1 MGNIAFRRPLLLH
14 FKWTCSTIVAI
25 SWLIGL
31 AVVLLAPSTSHG
43 QQLTQYAHTAWR
55 LQDGVFDASP
65 VSLAQT
71 TDGFLWIG
79 TLNGLVRFD
88 GVHFESWND
97 RVHETGACCAFALL
111 GSSDGSLWIGTGGGL
126 ARLRAGKLS
135 AVTKNDAR
143 YNSIIEDHKGRIWAA
158 RSRIRD
164 SQGPLCEIEN
174 TQVQCH
180 GQNDGLGCR
189 NGNALA
195 ADKRGAIWV
204 GDEGRVCSWK
214 DGTAKAY
221 SVPVTNTACKP
232 AIGSLLAEFDD
243 SMLIGCAGSL
253 QRLDRGSFVR
263 FQGAS
268 LDADKLRGSQLLFD
282 RGGSLWIGT
291 TNDGVYRVTNGIADH
306 FGTADGLSDDS
317 VSALYEDHEGNV
329 WVATANGVDRFH
341 RLSVISF
348 SSKQGLGGPGDR
360 AVLSSR
366 DGHTIWTT
374 GDGLRAMRDG
384 KVSMIT
390 RKEGLPGQQVTALLE
405 DDRGVLWMGI
415 DQDLFSYSNGR
426 FKKRVRSDG
435 EPTGMVVGMA
445 EDANQSIWI
454 VTAVKDRLLRLD
466 PKTGIAQV
474 VAKPQTPSR
483 IASSPNGVVYLLSF
497 LSGEIYILRNDE
509 TFEDVPLPTGPRTG
523 QNLLAYDQ
531 ESLFVGTTK
540 GLYRWK
546 DRRWSS
552 LTMKNGLPCET
563 VQDSAN
569 DEDGGLW
576 LHLACG
582 FVNISKRDLD
592 AWSGDASVRL
602 NPRLYDALDG
612 ARAGRGSFE
621 PGHTRTPNGQLWFAN
636 GSVLQMIDPD
646 NLPHNDLP
654 PPVHILRVIGDHK
667 IFSQLTSVALPALTH
682 DLEIDYAALSLVSP
696 EKVRFRYVL
705 WGADKDWQEVGARR
719 EAYYMGLRPGRYRF
733 QVIACNNN
741 GVWNQQGAKL
751 DFSIAPAYYQ
761 TNWFRAV
768 CACTFLA
775 LLWAAYQWRVRQLQR
790 QFDMTLEARVGERTR
805 IARELHDTLL
815 QSAHGVL
822 LRFQTVSQLLPDRP
836 MEAKEKLDNAIDQT
850 ADFITEARD
859 EVQGLRDS
867 TVQGNDLAMAISTL
881 GEELATDSIDH
892 RPAFRVAVEGEARN
906 LHPILRDEI
915 YKIAAEALRNAF
927 RHSRARQ
934 IEAEIRYDNEQFRLR
949 VRDDGKGVN
958 PAILSSQ
965 GSEGH
970 FGLPGMRE
978 RATLIGGKL
987 VVWSEVDA
995 GTEVELR
1002 VPASTAYATAQ
1013 RHSWFSRK
1021 VKA

>member
-135 AVTKNDAR
+135 AVTKNDTR

-612 ARAGRGSFE
+612 ARAGRGSF
-621 PGHTRTPNGQLWFAN
+621 
-636 GSVLQMIDPD
+636 DPD
-646 NLPHNDLP
+646 YQNAERP
-654 PPVHILRVIGDHK
+654 
-667 IFSQLTSVALPALTH
+667 T
-682 DLEIDYAALSLVSP
+682 LVC
-696 EKVRFRYVL
+696 ERL
-705 WGADKDWQEVGARR
+705 GASD
-719 EAYYMGLRPGRYRF
+719 
-733 QVIACNNN
+733 
-741 GVWNQQGAKL
+741 
-751 DFSIAPAYYQ
+751 
-761 TNWFRAV
+761 
-768 CACTFLA
+768 
-775 LLWAAYQWRVRQLQR
+775 
-790 QFDMTLEARVGERTR
+790 
-805 IARELHDTLL
+805 
-815 QSAHGVL
+815 
-822 LRFQTVSQLLPDRP
+822 DRP
-836 MEAKEKLDNAIDQT
+836 
-850 ADFITEARD
+850 
-859 EVQGLRDS
+859 
-867 TVQGNDLAMAISTL
+867 
-881 GEELATDSIDH
+881 
-892 RPAFRVAVEGEARN
+892 
-906 LHPILRDEI
+906 
-915 YKIAAEALRNAF
+915 
-927 RHSRARQ
+927 RQ
-934 IEAEIRYDNEQFRLR
+934 
-949 VRDDGKGVN
+949 
-958 PAILSSQ
+958 PT
-965 GSEGH
+965 
-970 FGLPGMRE
+970 P
-978 RATLIGGKL
+978 
-987 VVWSEVDA
+987 
-995 GTEVELR
+995 
-1002 VPASTAYATAQ
+1002 
-1013 RHSWFSRK
+1013 
-1021 VKA
+1021 